1 MFAWTCLFILLRDA
15 VAFVSFVVFVSATA
29 HYGAYSALFEIFETR
44 NRWWRWKLLTA
55 HIQLNAAIED
65 RIIKHQ
71 LYRYFLFVCE
81 KLTLIVDERK
91 SWKIATILCWWIW
104 NWSTDPIGKKSVIK
118 YIKRTCFA
126 SFISL
131 SCFGRLFTIYGILC
145 GVYNKV
151 ISIKTKF
158 MLILCV
164 IKH

>member
-71 LYRYFLFVCE
+71 LYRFFVVCLWEIDVDCWREE
-81 KLTLIVDERK
+81 KLKNCD
-91 SWKIATILCWWIW
+91 
-104 NWSTDPIGKKSVIK
+104 N
-118 YIKRTCFA
+118 
-126 SFISL
+126 
-131 SCFGRLFTIYGILC
+131 
-145 GVYNKV
+145 
-151 ISIKTKF
+151 F
-158 MLILCV
+158 MLVNLKLIDRSNWEKKCDQIYQTDLFCQFHLTQLFWPTFHNLWHFV
-164 IKH
+164 WRL